1 MVAAMGGLI
10 FGFDI
15 GISGGVTSM
24 GPFLKKFFP
33 NVYEKQEEV
42 VVSNYCKFDN
52 HLLTAFTSSLYLAGM
67 VASIFAS
74 LVTRNY
80 GRRPSM
86 LIGGVSFLV
95 GAGISGSAT
104 NIYTLI
110 LGRLLLG
117 VGVGFANQSVPL
129 YISEI
134 APSKIRGAITNG
146 FQLCVGLGVFSAN
159 LINVGTQKI
168 KAGWG
173 WRLSLSLAAVPAILF
188 TAGALFLPETP
199 TSLLQRR
206 APPSTVKP
214 LLQKIRGTLDVD
226 RELND
231 LASGTA
237 DAPTSSAF
245 RLIFFRRRYR
255 PHLVMAVLIPFFQQ
269 VTGINVI
276 AFYAPVLFR
285 TIGLKEGASLIS
297 TVVTGSIGIVAT
309 LASMVLVDRLG
320 RRVLFITGGLLMT
333 LPNAVIGAV
342 LAAKLHDQGEMSRA
356 GAYSVLILISV
367 YILGFGWSWGPLG
380 WLVPSE
386 IFPVEVRS
394 AGQSIVVVVSFFFTF
409 VIAQT
414 FLAMLCSFKAGT
426 FFFFTWW
433 ILVMTAFVFWFLPE
447 TKNVPLEKMMG
458 VWREHWF
465 WKRIVGAS
473 EEVESGEKGKELEHF
488 GAA

>member
-1 MVAAMGGLI
+1 
-10 FGFDI
+10 
-15 GISGGVTSM
+15 M

-52 HLLTAFTSSLYLAGM
+52 HVLTAFTSSLYLAGM
-67 VASIFAS
+67 VASMFAS

-117 VGVGFANQSVPL
+117 VGVGFANQAVPL

-159 LINVGTQKI
+159 LINVGAQKI
-168 KAGWG
+168 AAGWG

-188 TAGALFLPETP
+188 TGGTLFLPETP

-206 APPSTVKP
+206 APPSTVKL

-231 LASGTA
+231 LASGTTA
-237 DAPTSSAF
+237 APTSSAF
-245 RLIFFRRRYR
+245 RLIFCRRRYR

-309 LASMVLVDRLG
+309 LASMVMVDRLG
-320 RRVLFITGGLLMT
+320 RRVLFITGGLLMI

-342 LAAKLHDQGEMSRA
+342 LAAKLRDQGGMSRA

-414 FLAMLCSFKAGT
+414 FLAMLCSFKSGT

-465 WKRIVGAS
+465 WKRIVGGR
-473 EEVESGEKGKELEHF
+473 EEFESGKKGNELEHF
-488 GAA
+488 GGS

>member
-1 MVAAMGGLI
+1 
-10 FGFDI
+10 
-15 GISGGVTSM
+15 
-24 GPFLKKFFP
+24 
-33 NVYEKQEEV
+33 
-42 VVSNYCKFDN
+42 
-52 HLLTAFTSSLYLAGM
+52 M
-67 VASIFAS
+67 VASMFAS

-117 VGVGFANQSVPL
+117 VGVGFSNQSVPL

-134 APSKIRGAITNG
+134 APSKIQGAITNG

-168 KAGWG
+168 ADGWG
-173 WRLSLSLAAVPAILF
+173 
-188 TAGALFLPETP
+188 
-199 TSLLQRR
+199 
-206 APPSTVKP
+206 
-214 LLQKIRGTLDVD
+214 D
-226 RELND
+226 RHQCE
-231 LASGTA
+231 
-237 DAPTSSAF
+237 
-245 RLIFFRRRYR
+245 
-255 PHLVMAVLIPFFQQ
+255 
-269 VTGINVI
+269 

-320 RRVLFITGGLLMT
+320 RRVLFITGGLLMI

-342 LAAKLHDQGEMSRA
+342 LTEKLRDLGEMSRA
-356 GAYSVLILISV
+356 GAYSVLISISV
-367 YILGFGWSWGPLG
+367 YILGFGWSWGSLG

-465 WKRIVGAS
+465 WKRIVGGR
-473 EEVESGEKGKELEHF
+473 EEFESGEKGSELEHF
-488 GAA
+488 GGA